1 MYLSGGRRGRD
12 GPALCTDL
20 VRVKEDETP
29 MAWKRRRPS
38 WPYLAILCFLF
49 ALALLAP
56 ESWRRRHD
64 DAIERAPIGLPAEHA
79 VATDA
84 ALPVEP
90 EAAAPAL
97 PPLAFTGPR
106 IGPPTFAEPEL
117 AEPMPAGPAVASD
130 DYVAVDEPLVEP
142 TPLVE
147 DPVTTEPPMPVVE
160 SPPSAVAE
168 SFASRPGGRSVLV
181 RNVPAPTTPSRPPLT
196 VETVIRVRDALL
208 SWFEEAR
215 AAQAAAAAAAPAPRP
230 ALPRVMVESSDD
242 RLAMVPELADPTPA
256 PMPAPFETAAL
267 EPTPTLAPEPE
278 FAAGPDLAP
287 MPAALVHRPTNL
299 IDQLNSLQP
308 GTPGAAWAADVL
320 ARLEPLTAEPAP
332 AVESRQPTLAEL
344 RLLAQQGAAAAVQVA
359 DPAEQSAWI
368 RAALA
373 LDRRLPVWEL
383 LLDPRAAELV
393 DRPAPPA
400 DEAALMESLH
410 EVATLTAGSEEGA
423 KWRDYLRLDDLAG
436 LTSVGGDDYVEVRR
450 ATARDVLIR
459 TADPRLSADQRSF
472 LEQPPLAALEQRL
485 HPWASG
491 AVSLD
496 ALAALV
502 ERYEGAPTQ
511 RDADAIAELRLRMK
525 WSGDSRLEG
534 LAEDVNRHYRNGNAR
549 LALSQ
554 DFFNR
559 LIPEQ
564 PPVVAPVNDKVT
576 GAEVHGRS
584 RTQTKARL
592 VLLPDPTVWRFGLE
606 VQGAVKSKTYSDVG
620 AARVR
625 NASSMQYDVRKLI
638 VVNRYGMHVWPS
650 EAKVRGRN
658 SLVGIESHLGP
669 VPVVGNII
677 DGLIRESHRQ
687 NEPAAMAQ
695 VKSKVGRQ
703 ARQRMDREADEK
715 LANLEDRLGAIVTGP
730 LARFALTVEPL
741 EMTTSEE
748 RAAMRVRLA
757 SDQQLAAHTPRPSAP
772 SDSLVSLQLHESA
785 FNNAAEGLGLDG
797 RRITV
802 GELHTLLAEK
812 ITRVASAPPDDLPQR
827 AIVEFAKHDAV
838 QIQCREDRIE
848 LVLNIVEL
856 RKGRDSIRNVGVHAF
871 FRPVIDGLEVKLVRE
886 GTLQFE
892 GAHLRTGPRL
902 VLHSV
907 FGKMIRKDQE
917 VSLLAAKINDDPR
930 FAGMMV
936 TQLVIDDGWTA
947 LSLGPAAPNR
957 TAWRT
962 RTSAAK

>member
-1 MYLSGGRRGRD
+1 MS
-12 GPALCTDL
+12 
-20 VRVKEDETP
+20 
-29 MAWKRRRPS
+29 WQRRRPS

-64 DAIERAPIGLPAEHA
+64 AAIEKPTIAWQVEEPRAPIAEAPVEVEPAE
-79 VATDA
+79 
-84 ALPVEP
+84 P
-90 EAAAPAL
+90 APAL
-97 PPLAFTGPR
+97 PPLALTGPR
-106 IGPPTFAEPEL
+106 IGPPTFAGPEL

-142 TPLVE
+142 APLAD
-147 DPVTTEPPMPVVE
+147 DPVTSEPVTPIAE
-160 SPPSAVAE
+160 TPPSAVAE
-168 SFASRPGGRSVLV
+168 SFASRSGGRSVLV
-181 RNVPAPTTPSRPPLT
+181 RNVPAPAPPARGPLT
-196 VETVIRVRDALL
+196 VETVVRMRDALL
-208 SWFEEAR
+208 SWMEEAR
-215 AAQAAAAAAAPAPRP
+215 QQQAAAMAAAAAARP
-230 ALPRVMVESSDD
+230 ALPRVMVESEND

-267 EPTPTLAPEPE
+267 EPMPVFVPEPALSPAPE
-278 FAAGPDLAP
+278 LAEAP
-287 MPAALVHRPTNL
+287 TPAPLSTPAALVHRPTTL
-299 IDQLNSLQP
+299 MDQLLALEAD
-308 GTPGAAWAADVL
+308 TPAGQWAADVL
-320 ARLEPLTAEPAP
+320 TRIEPLNVEPAP
-332 AVESRQPTLAEL
+332 IVESWQPTLAEL
-344 RLLAQQGAAAAVQVA
+344 RRLAQDGASQAMQVA
-359 DPAEQSAWI
+359 DPAEQSAWV

-383 LLDPRAAELV
+383 LLDPRAADLV
-393 DRPAPPA
+393 DRAAPQA
-400 DEAALMESLH
+400 DESLLLECLH
-410 EVATLTAGSEEGA
+410 EIATLTAGSAEGSN
-423 KWRDYLRLDDLAG
+423 WRTYLRLDDLAG
-436 LTSVGGDDYVEVRR
+436 LTSIGGDDYVEARR

-459 TADPRLSADQRSF
+459 MADPRLTTDQREF
-472 LEQPPLAALEQRL
+472 LEQSPLAALKLYLR
-485 HPWASG
+485 PWASG
-491 AVSLD
+491 AVSLE

-525 WSGDSRLEG
+525 WSQDARLEA

-549 LALSQ
+549 LALSKE
-554 DFFNR
+554 FFNR
-559 LIPEQ
+559 LIPPQ
-564 PPVVAPVNDKVT
+564 PPVVAPVNDNVT

-584 RTQTKARL
+584 RTQTKLRL
-592 VLLPDPTVWRFGLE
+592 VLLQDPTVWRFGLE
-606 VQGAVKSKTYSDVG
+606 VQGVVKSRTYSDVG

-625 NASSMQYDVRKLI
+625 NSSNMQYDARKLI
-638 VVNRYGMHVWPS
+638 VVNRYGMHVWPA

-658 SLVGIESHLGP
+658 SLVGVESHLGP

-677 DGLIRESHRQ
+677 DGMIRESHRQ

-695 VKSKVGRQ
+695 VKAKVGRE
-703 ARQRMDREADEK
+703 ARTRMDREADVK
-715 LANLEDRLGAIVTGP
+715 LAALEERLQTIVTGP
-730 LARFALTVEPL
+730 LARFALTAEPL
-741 EMTTSEE
+741 EMSTTEE
-748 RAAMRVRLA
+748 RAITRIRLA
-757 SDQQLAAHTPRPSAP
+757 GDHQLAAHTARPSAP

-785 FNNAAEGLGLDG
+785 FNNAAAGLGLDG

-802 GELHTLLAEK
+802 GELHALLAEK
-812 ITRVASAPPDDLPQR
+812 IARAATAPPDDLPQR

-838 QIQCREDRIE
+838 QLHCREDRIE

-892 GAHLRTGPRL
+892 GAHLRTGPRI

-907 FGKMIRKDQE
+907 FGKMIRAEQE
-917 VSLLAAKINDDPR
+917 VPLLAAKINDDPR

-947 LSLGPAAPNR
+947 LSLGPAHADR

-962 RTSAAK
+962 RTSAVK